1 MRGRTAGEGQREG
14 HPRGGEGESASS
26 LPAAC
31 DPWHPPPTLQFSSC
45 AESQLGG
52 GSSSQLPPAKGL
64 IYSLRLLIEVK
75 KAWFSLSGKGQGV
88 KTHGLRSSGPSE
100 LRCLSLPLPKNRAAS
115 LGLAVSPR
123 THSPG
128 SSLDPLVLHL
138 LFGFEPAPTSS
149 PHCSAHILL
158 VKVTRGRDVAELQ
171 VSSQASSYCLRSA
184 GHRRSPS
191 SSQHFCGVSGCRPS
205 WFRPLS
211 TLGLL
216 RLPGHPV
223 HLPDLPAPLPSLC
236 SVPTCSPPPPLQPG
250 ETA

>member
-31 DPWHPPPTLQFSSC
+31 DPWHPLPTLQFSSC

-64 IYSLRLLIEVK
+64 IYSLCLLIEVK

-149 PHCSAHILL
+149 PPLL
-158 VKVTRGRDVAELQ
+158 GPH
-171 VSSQASSYCLRSA
+171 SSCQ
-184 GHRRSPS
+184 
-191 SSQHFCGVSGCRPS
+191 
-205 WFRPLS
+205 
-211 TLGLL
+211 
-216 RLPGHPV
+216 GHPW
-223 HLPDLPAPLPSLC
+223 
-236 SVPTCSPPPPLQPG
+236 PG
-250 ETA
+250 RG